1 MIDIKEI
8 AEKKPHLKDIL
19 GIYEKALAFNG
30 VVAGIDGLL
39 IGCES
44 RSYPPEMIDRIFE
57 EFSGIFDLP
66 VEIMAPLKEAMGL
79 GQVDLSRL
87 PLKES
92 PAFSLPYNEDE
103 LSGILFLLGRPYFF
117 GVRDSCKVGELNW
130 DDARC
135 IVCNSTPS
143 LASLDTEGRRR
154 LHCSFCGT
162 SGYFRRVGCP
172 VCLGADTSKTNIITI
187 EDEKGFR
194 IDTCDACNSYWK
206 TIDSGVLASMPP
218 DLADIVSLPL
228 DIIAQGRGYTRHSP
242 NPIGL
247 VKIT

>member
-1 MIDIKEI
+1 MTDIKDI
-8 AEKKPHLKDIL
+8 AEKKPHLRDIL
-19 GIYEKALAFNG
+19 RIYEKALEFNR
-30 VVAGIDGLL
+30 VVAGIEGN
-39 IGCES
+39 ITGCEA
-44 RSYPPEMIDRIFE
+44 RSYPPEAVDRIFQA
-57 EFSGIFDLP
+57 FSGIFDLP
-66 VEIMAPLKEAMGL
+66 VDIMVPLKEAMGL

-87 PLKES
+87 PLNES

-117 GVRDSCKVGELNW
+117 GVRDSCNVGELGW
-130 DDARC
+130 EDAKC

-143 LASLDTEGRRR
+143 LASIDKEGRRR

-162 SGYFRRVGCP
+162 SGYFRRTGCP

-206 TIDSGVLASMPP
+206 TIDSEVLAAMPP